1 MSDDEEFCFRPARRT
16 AEQKKE
22 DLTKKMSAPPPLR
35 SRPEHGEDAGT
46 EEGRQRAMELYNKEL
61 NDRII
66 FMGDDADALYE
77 TIKAHQG
84 ENGMGADGQPAA
96 PSAVVYGIDLSY
108 WPPNKPVLVC
118 AAEYGRTEIVRCLV
132 RSGILLFVLQTPCS
146 LDSFRFLRQ
155 HNAHLDPPLL
165 PARPHPGGRPPP
177 AHATGRQTLWEPLCP
192 WLATA
197 RAF

>member
-22 DLTKKMSAPPPLR
+22 DLKAKLSAPAPSRP
-35 SRPEHGEDAGT
+35 RPEHNEDAGT

-66 FMGDDADALYE
+66 FMGDDADAIYD

-84 ENGMGADGQPAA
+84 GDGSSGNDGQ
-96 PSAVVYGIDLSY
+96 PSAVVYGVDLSC
-108 WPPNKPVLVC
+108 WPPNKPILIC

-132 RSGILLFVLQTPCS
+132 SEPSDFPLHFRQSCWEEYHPPPTILP
-146 LDSFRFLRQ
+146 FL
-155 HNAHLDPPLL
+155 PLL
-165 PARPHPGGRPPP
+165 PSPLPPSPSLPLSLPHAHTLSYAFACTMGSRRRWRP
-177 AHATGRQTLWEPLCP
+177 
-192 WLATA
+192 
-197 RAF
+197 